1 MAIDTCVLEQK
12 DYIVGMRRYF
22 HAHPEVSLKE
32 FKTSVRIEEELDKVG
47 IEHTRV
53 GETGV
58 YARVVGKKTVEGKTK
73 IVALRA
79 DMDALGM
86 DDLKNC
92 DYSSQNPGFC
102 HACGHDGHTATLL
115 AAARILKSMENDF
128 AGEVRFFCR
137 RRNRQG
143 LGRYAVQHRCRR
155 SRTGR
160 DGTHIF
166 ARST

>member
-1 MAIDTCVLEQK
+1 MALETDCRFFVEAEKASEMAIDTCVLEQK

-32 FKTSVRIEEELDKVG
+32 FETSARIEEELDKVG

-58 YARVVGKKTVEGKTK
+58 YARVVGKKPVEGTKRK

-86 DDLKNC
+86 DDLENLGQ
-92 DYSSQNPGFC
+92 YSSQTSG
-102 HACGHDGHTATLL
+102 LL
-115 AAARILKSMENDF
+115 PRL
-128 AGEVRFFCR
+128 
-137 RRNRQG
+137 
-143 LGRYAVQHRCRR
+143 R
-155 SRTGR
+155 S
-160 DGTHIF
+160 
-166 ARST
+166 